1 MNCLNF
7 VRVGE
12 VKVPKGSETFFSN
25 NFLLNKCLYGPRSNP
40 LPFLHTIFHEKGT
53 LFVHLRLTN
62 GTPFKYLVQNF
73 ASLLTS
79 VNALSFKKISKI
91 ERLVDF
97 LKPCNL
103 SVLLDPFTDPNDRFP
118 YPFIYLDWSN
128 PYPFIYST

>member
-53 LFVHLRLTN
+53 LFVYLRLTN
-62 GTPFKYLVQNF
+62 G
-73 ASLLTS
+73 
-79 VNALSFKKISKI
+79 
-91 ERLVDF
+91 
-97 LKPCNL
+97 
-103 SVLLDPFTDPNDRFP
+103 
-118 YPFIYLDWSN
+118 
-128 PYPFIYST
+128 IYSFQIPCLELCIPFNFCKCTVF